1 MKIHID
7 PDILPSRVILFIYM
21 YIYIYIRARVRFMI
35 KKGAADCRFDRRR
48 DACIAKY
55 TFYGGGVQF

>member
-1 MKIHID
+1 
-7 PDILPSRVILFIYM
+7 M
-21 YIYIYIRARVRFMI
+21 YIYTRARARFMI
-35 KKGAADCRFDRRR
+35 KKGAADCRFDRQR

>member
-21 YIYIYIRARVRFMI
+21 YIYIHAHVF
-35 KKGAADCRFDRRR
+35 
-48 DACIAKY
+48 
-55 TFYGGGVQF
+55 VS

>member
-21 YIYIYIRARVRFMI
+21 YIYIYAHVF
-35 KKGAADCRFDRRR
+35 
-48 DACIAKY
+48 
-55 TFYGGGVQF
+55 VS

>member
-21 YIYIYIRARVRFMI
+21 YIYIYTRTCSFH
-35 KKGAADCRFDRRR
+35 D
-48 DACIAKY
+48 
-55 TFYGGGVQF
+55 